1 MKKNTIYILVLLVLL
16 ALAYYVYTTKGSK
29 SSISDR
35 LKDFAVEDTSSI
47 DKIIISNKNGSVLKL
62 VKTDGVWMANDSIKA
77 RKDIIRTLLE
87 TIKRVSIKSPVNK
100 AMKDN
105 VMKQLATGA
114 VQVEIFVD
122 GDLEKKYYVGGA
134 TQDGLGTF
142 FLLDNSDEP
151 MITHIPG
158 FDGYLTVRYNS
169 NAEVWRDREVFRYYP
184 QNIDII
190 SIEYPNLNKE
200 SFNLRIS
207 GKDYI
212 SLTNKAGDTA
222 TNNINGE
229 YLRNYLINYTDVQYE
244 NIANPKKIKLG
255 ELLLPENLICIITV
269 FDKSGKSKKVEL
281 FRRFFDGQNFLPQG
295 SDLELD
301 THRMF
306 IRVNGKDVYNAQYN
320 AFSKLI
326 VRYSDFFSVPSK

>member
-1 MKKNTIYILVLLVLL
+1 MKKNTLYIIVLLVLV
-16 ALAYYVYTTKGSK
+16 AVAYYVYTTKGSK
-29 SSISDR
+29 SSISNR

-62 VKTDGVWMANDSIKA
+62 TKTNGQWMANDTIKA
-77 RKDIIRTLLE
+77 RKDMIRTLLE

-122 GDLEKKYYVGGA
+122 GDLEKKYFVGGA

-142 FLLDNSDEP
+142 YLLDNSDEP
-151 MITHIPG
+151 IVAHIPG
-158 FDGYLTVRYNS
+158 FDGYLTVRYNT
-169 NAEVWRDREVFRYYP
+169 NQEVWRDREVFRYFP

-190 SIEYPNLNKE
+190 TIDYPNLKKE
-200 SFNLRIS
+200 SFSLRIS

-212 SLTNKAGDTA
+212 SLTNGAGDTA
-222 TNNINGE
+222 TGNINGE

-244 NIANPKKIKLG
+244 NIANAKKIKLG
-255 ELLLPENLICIITV
+255 EVLLPENLICTITV
-269 FDKSGKSKKVEL
+269 FDKSGTSKKVEL
-281 FRRFFDGQNFLPQG
+281 FRRFFDGQNFIASG
-295 SDLELD
+295 NENDLD
-301 THRMF
+301 QNRMF

-326 VRYSDFFSVPSK
+326 VRYSDFFTVPSK

>member
-1 MKKNTIYILVLLVLL
+1 MKKKSIYILLLVVLS
-16 ALAYYVYTTKGSK
+16 AAAYYVYTTKGSK
-29 SSISDR
+29 SSISNK

-47 DKIIISNKNGSVLKL
+47 DKIIISNKNGSVLRLNK
-62 VKTDGVWMANDSIKA
+62 VNGAWFANDTIKA
-77 RKDIIRTLLE
+77 RKDITRTLLE

-114 VQVEIFVD
+114 VQVEIYSD
-122 GDLEKKYYVGGA
+122 GDLEKKYFVGGA

-142 FLLDNSDEP
+142 FLLDKSDEP
-151 MITHIPG
+151 MIVHIPG
-158 FDGYLTVRYNS
+158 FDGYLTVRYNT
-169 NAEVWRDREVFRYYP
+169 NAEVWRDREVFRLYP
-184 QNIDII
+184 QDIDII
-190 SIEYPNLNKE
+190 NIEYPGLAKE

-229 YLRNYLINYTDVQYE
+229 FLRNYLINYSDVQYE
-244 NIANPKKIKLG
+244 NITNVKKIKVAEVLS
-255 ELLLPENLICIITV
+255 PQNLFCTITV
-269 FDKSGKSKKVEL
+269 FDKSGKSKKVEM
-281 FRRFFDGQNFLPQG
+281 FRRYFDGQEFIASG
-295 SDLELD
+295 SEVELD

-320 AFSKLI
+320 AFTKLL
-326 VRYSDFFSVPSK
+326 VAYNDFFSTPAK

>member
-306 IRVNGKDVYNAQYN
+306 IRVNDKDVYNAQYN

>member
-114 VQVEIFVD
+114 IQVEIFVD

-301 THRMF
+301 SHRMF

>member
-1 MKKNTIYILVLLVLL
+1 MKKNTIYILVLLVLS
-16 ALAYYVYTTKGSK
+16 AAAYYVYTTKGSR
-29 SSISDR
+29 SSISNR
-35 LKDFAVEDTSSI
+35 LKDFAVEDTSMI
-47 DKIIISNKNGSVLKL
+47 DKVIISNKNGTVLKL
-62 VKTDGVWMANDSIKA
+62 VKNNGIWMANDTIRA
-77 RKDIIRTLLE
+77 RKDMVRTLLE

-100 AMKDN
+100 AMKAN
-105 VMKQLATGA
+105 VMKQLATSA
-114 VQVEIFVD
+114 VQVEVYLD
-122 GDLEKKYYVGGA
+122 GDLEKKYFVGGA

-142 FLLDNSDEP
+142 FLLEDSDEP
-151 MITHIPG
+151 MVTHIPG
-158 FDGYLTVRYNS
+158 FDGYLTVRYNA

-190 SIEYPNLNKE
+190 NVEYPNLNKE

-222 TNNINGE
+222 TANINGE

-244 NIANPKKIKLG
+244 NVANPQRIKFA
-255 ELLLPENLICIITV
+255 ELLLPENLICTITV
-269 FDKSGKSKKVEL
+269 FDKSGSSKKVEL
-281 FRRFFDGQNFLPQG
+281 FRRFFDGQSFIAQG

-326 VRYSDFFSVPSK
+326 VRYSDFFSTPSK